1 MVHYQISYSF
11 FYKKYE
17 FEVNEIPGKTF
28 AEKKKSSRV
37 TLYVCVSLYVSC
49 NSY

>member
-28 AEKKKSSRV
+28 AEKKKKL
-37 TLYVCVSLYVSC
+37 TCHSLCMCQSLC
-49 NSY
+49 KL